1 MWSEPINEL
10 ANTSDEKVMLID
22 TEGLGSLEEDQNH
35 DAKIFAL
42 ALLISSLLVYNSV
55 GSIDDEAIQRLGL
68 VIKLSKYVDLD
79 EIQQTP
85 KLLWLLRDFSL

>member
-1 MWSEPINEL
+1 MWSEPVNDL
-10 ANTSDEKVMLID
+10 ASNKDEKVLLID

-42 ALLISSLLVYNSV
+42 ALLVSSLLVYNSV

-68 VIKLSKYVDLD
+68 VI
-79 EIQQTP
+79 
-85 KLLWLLRDFSL
+85 